1 MTQLQSRS
9 LDSVHDKEVRDLFKL
24 IFDKENE
31 ADGFTTTH
39 TGGSQDDPINDPFWD
54 TPSREPKHP
63 MSKNKKQ
70 KAKTGGEFFDSVGS
84 ESKSQQKRKVSKPTG
99 KITNDDFNFDHKLL

>member
-1 MTQLQSRS
+1 MLDQTIAEIKDLILSSHYTEAKKKLTQLQNRS

-39 TGGSQDDPINDPFWD
+39 TGDSQDNPINDPFWD

-63 MSKNKKQ
+63 ISKYKKQ
-70 KAKTGGEFFDSVGS
+70 KAKSGDEFFDS
-84 ESKSQQKRKVSKPTG
+84 
-99 KITNDDFNFDHKLL
+99 